1 MYGRLLKVKKKAGV
15 QLSLDHCFK
24 EVQVLLLKIKINY
37 LVEFMHD
44 CTIIV
49 GTSVLL
55 VAYKLTLYVLLSSG
69 NSTPL

>member
-1 MYGRLLKVKKKAGV
+1 MYGHLLKEKKKVGV

-24 EVQVLLLKIKINY
+24 KVQVLLLKIKINY
-37 LVEFMHD
+37 LVEFVHE

-55 VAYKLTLYVLLSSG
+55 VAYK
-69 NSTPL
+69 